1 MLIIHETGAELLK
14 ALRAP
19 EFILPTIL
27 FPLVFFTLF
36 AIVLSTSQHNTTY
49 LLATYGIFAVMGP
62 ALFGFGVGVANEK
75 DRGWLE
81 LKRALPVPAYSY
93 VLAKT
98 ITTLVFASL
107 ALLPIYLVAGFAGD
121 VQLPTATWATLFLVH
136 LFSAIPFVMLGVTMG
151 FRFSA
156 NGAVALTNIAFFGL
170 TILGGLWFPVSLF
183 PSIMQTLSKLTP
195 SYHLAEISLAV
206 IGVQEKI
213 IAPENVISISVATLL
228 LAALAIWSWKSAN

>member
-107 ALLPIYLVAGFAGD
+107 ALLPIYLVAGFAGE
-121 VQLPTATWATLFLVH
+121 VQLPTPTWAALFLVH
-136 LFSAIPFVMLGVTMG
+136 LFSAIPFVMLGITMG
-151 FRFSA
+151 FRFAA

-206 IGVQEKI
+206 IGIQEKI

-228 LAALAIWSWKSAN
+228 LATLAIWSWKSAN

>member
-36 AIVLSTSQHNTTY
+36 AIVLSTSQDNTTY

-81 LKRALPVPAYSY
+81 LKRALPIPAYSY

-107 ALLPIYLVAGFAGD
+107 ALLPIYLVAGFAGK
-121 VQLPTATWATLFLVH
+121 VQLPTTTWATLFLVH
-136 LFSAIPFVMLGVTMG
+136 LFSAIPFVMLGITMG
-151 FRFSA
+151 FKFA
-156 NGAVALTNIAFFGL
+156 TNGAVALTNVAFFGL

-183 PSIMQTLSKLTP
+183 PSIMQTLSMLTP

-206 IGVQEKI
+206 IGIQEKI
-213 IAPENVISISVATLL
+213 IAPENVISISVATLI
-228 LAALAIWSWKSAN
+228 LATLAIWSWKSAN